1 MKEKTMQPYT
11 VVHPGRSPGPNLIN
25 TEDYKMHIVKAEYR
39 PGDFEILIERW
50 IPETGWTRTQL
61 LLTRLQLEKLIS
73 LIAS

>member
-11 VVHPGRSPGPNLIN
+11 VVHPGRRPGPNLIN

-73 LIAS
+73 LMAS